1 MPCELSK
8 IPYQL
13 IEVISFKKK
22 KKSRCGYAPTS
33 GKKRHKGLPG
43 VELSWY
49 LCRGNWLYLL
59 VLHNLL
65 SGEKSNFPSVPR
77 LVLGADREE
86 VSAFCERENHQ
97 HPFCSLRRDLDGL
110 LILKR
115 EGGF

>member
-8 IPYQL
+8 TPYQL
-13 IEVISFKKK
+13 IEVISLKKK
-22 KKSRCGYAPTS
+22 DRCGYAPTS
-33 GKKRHKGLPG
+33 GEKRHKGLPG
-43 VELSWY
+43 MELSWY

-65 SGEKSNFPSVPR
+65 SGEESNFPSVRR
-77 LVLGADREE
+77 LLGTDREE

-115 EGGF
+115 KGGF